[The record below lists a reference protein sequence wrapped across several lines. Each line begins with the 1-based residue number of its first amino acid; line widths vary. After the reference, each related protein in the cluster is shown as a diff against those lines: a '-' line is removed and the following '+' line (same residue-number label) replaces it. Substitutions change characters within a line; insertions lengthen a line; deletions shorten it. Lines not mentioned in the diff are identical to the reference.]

1 MKDNSLLKLGSVCAV
16 LLGIAKIISAVLY
29 LVLPADLRAEVA
41 GKVFLPA
48 FFANPTPLLSF
59 FWVEAAV
66 GILGIAL
73 VPALSS
79 WVKAK
84 NEGWVSWSSNLALIG
99 YAVST
104 TGYLLSIA
112 RLPLIATTYVNA
124 PETQPVLAATWKA
137 SIDLFGFWGYAAIG
151 FWILIVSLLA
161 VRFSILPR
169 WLAVLGIIISIPH
182 LLVPLGT
189 ILKSQ
194 PILIGIA
201 AVGLLLP
208 VWYIGVGWW
217 LNRQGSAAS
226 LPIVRR

>member
-1 MKDNSLLKLGSVCAV
+1 MKDKSLLKLGSVCAV
-16 LLGIAKIISAVLY
+16 LLGIAKIVSAVLY

-41 GKVFLPA
+41 GKIFLPA

-79 WVKAK
+79 LVKTK

-112 RLPLIATTYVNA
+112 RLPLIATTFVNA
-124 PETQPVLAATWKA
+124 PETQSVLAATWKA

-161 VRFSILPR
+161 VRFSVMPR
-169 WLAVLGIIISIPH
+169 WLAVLGLILSIPH
-182 LLVPLGT
+182 LLIPFGT
-189 ILKSQ
+189 LLKSQ
-194 PILIGIA
+194 PLLIGIA
-201 AVGLLLP
+201 VVGLALP
-208 VWYIGVGWW
+208 VWYIGVGWF
-217 LNRQGSAAS
+217 LNKKAAEA
-226 LPIVRR
+226 